1 MRRII
6 IYSII
11 IFVFSMGI
19 GYYYSKLWKENHAP
33 NEEAITLKTEN
44 VIETTASLEEKIS
57 YDANLIF
64 KKYYNECGHCKLNSV
79 ELPKEFVNL
88 TKKEIEEIY
97 PDWNIEEFSSKNLV
111 IAQNIDKIC
120 DDHYVLKLGK
130 ENIEIYKMVEAEDF
144 KLLTET
150 NISKEYLTDS
160 DIKEL
165 EEGIF
170 VFGLSNLNSVLED
183 FE

>member
-1 MRRII
+1 MKRII

-11 IFVFSMGI
+11 IFVFSIGI
-19 GYYYSKLWKENHAP
+19 GYYYSKLWKEN
-33 NEEAITLKTEN
+33 NIENKDDISSKTEN
-44 VIETTASLEEKIS
+44 VVETTAELEEKLS
-57 YDANLIF
+57 YDANFII

-88 TKKEIEEIY
+88 TKKEIENIY
-97 PDWNIEEFSSKNLV
+97 PEWRIEEFSSKNIV

-120 DDHYVLKLGK
+120 DNHYVLKLGE
-130 ENIEIYKMVEAEDF
+130 ENIEIYKVMDAEDF

-150 NISKEYLTDS
+150 NISKEYLTDK
-160 DIKEL
+160 DKREL

-170 VFGLSNLNSVLED
+170 VFGISNLNSALED

>member
-1 MRRII
+1 MKRII

-11 IFVFSMGI
+11 IFVFSIGI
-19 GYYYSKLWKENHAP
+19 GYYYSKLWKENNNTAE
-33 NEEAITLKTEN
+33 NIISSKTEN
-44 VIETTASLEEKIS
+44 IIETTASLDEKIS
-57 YDANLIF
+57 YDANLIL
-64 KKYYNECGHCKLNSV
+64 KKYYNECGHCKLNAV

-88 TKKEIEEIY
+88 TKKEIEEYY
-97 PDWNIEEFSSKNLV
+97 PEWRIEEFSSKNLV
-111 IAQNIDKIC
+111 IAQNVDKIC

-130 ENIEIYKMVEAEDF
+130 ENIEIYKMLEAEDL

-150 NISKEYLTDS
+150 NISKEYLTES

-170 VFGLSNLNSVLED
+170 IFGLSNLNSALED

>member
-1 MRRII
+1 MKKII
-6 IYSII
+6 VYSII
-11 IFVFSMGI
+11 IFIFSTGI
-19 GYYYSKLWKENHAP
+19 GYYYSKLWKEN
-33 NEEAITLKTEN
+33 NTSKEEGESYQIEN
-44 VIETTASLEEKIS
+44 VLETTAIVDEKLS
-57 YDANLIF
+57 YDANLIL
-64 KKYYNECGHCKLNSV
+64 KKYYNECGHCKLNAV
-79 ELPKEFVNL
+79 ELPKEFINL
-88 TKKEIEEIY
+88 TQKEIESNY
-97 PDWNIEEFSSKNLV
+97 PEWKVEEFNSKNIV

-120 DDHYVLKLGK
+120 EDHYVLKLGE
-130 ENIEIYKMVEAEDF
+130 ENIEIYKMLEAEDL

-170 VFGLSNLNSVLED
+170 VLGISNLNSALED

>member
-1 MRRII
+1 MKRII

-11 IFVFSMGI
+11 IFIFSIGI
-19 GYYYSKLWKENHAP
+19 GYYYSKLWKENNTP
-33 NEEAITLKTEN
+33 NKEIISSKTEN
-44 VIETTASLEEKIS
+44 VVETTASLEEKIS
-57 YDANLIF
+57 YDANLIL

-88 TKKEIEEIY
+88 TQKEIEESY
-97 PDWNIEEFSSKNLV
+97 PEWRIEEFDSKNIV

-130 ENIEIYKMVEAEDF
+130 ENIEIYKMIEAEDF

-150 NISKEYLTDS
+150 NISKEYLTDK
-160 DIKEL
+160 DIREL

-170 VFGLSNLNSVLED
+170 VFGISNLNSALED